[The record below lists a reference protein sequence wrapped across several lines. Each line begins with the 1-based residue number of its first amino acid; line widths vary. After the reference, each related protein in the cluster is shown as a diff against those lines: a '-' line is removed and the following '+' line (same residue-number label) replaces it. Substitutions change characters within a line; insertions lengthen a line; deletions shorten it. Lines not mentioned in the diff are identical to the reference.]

1 MNLQT
6 FDFQLT
12 AIDRALLGL
21 LEERA
26 RLLKEASTAITRE
39 PDMNDLESQTSGCYQ
54 HADLATLFTAI
65 HTAGMRSMTAP
76 GIFGLGPGGAR

>member
-26 RLLKEASTAITRE
+26 RLLKEADTRSPRE
-39 PDMNDLESQTSGCYQ
+39 PDMDDLESQTSGCYK
-54 HADLATLFTAI
+54 HTDLATLFTAI
-65 HTAGMRSMTAP
+65 HTAGVRSIASP
-76 GIFGLGPGGAR
+76 GVFGLGPGGAR